1 MKRVRFVLGLLIQ
14 FFVYT
19 STAQNFSKIDSI
31 INAEIQLKNIAGGVA
46 YVYHN
51 NQLVFNKAFGY
62 ANLADQTLMEVNSIF
77 RIASQ
82 TKAIVSIAFLQ
93 LVEQEKIG
101 LDEPIEKYIPSFS
114 KQKVAIVEA
123 DSFKLVS
130 RNRSITIRD
139 LLTHQSG
146 VSSPDEYPK
155 FNSLFVKYQL
165 NQPLNQGY
173 LTLSEEVEQI
183 AKMPLIHQ
191 PGERF
196 SYGLSTNVIGRL
208 IEIVSGMTLDAYL
221 SKNIFTPLNML
232 DTYFYLP
239 KEKQN
244 RLVKV
249 YAKYSKD
256 SLTEIDPKIY
266 PVNYPLQKKGQYF
279 SAIGGLVSTTHDYG
293 SFLQCLLQKGKM
305 KSGKQ
310 LIGETILNEFWSNQL
325 GEKTFIFGG
334 VKSLNNFG
342 LGVGLTTK
350 AGQIINN
357 ASEGS
362 FFWGGAFNTAYIVD
376 RKRNLITIF
385 CFQRAPFV
393 LPPLLSKLEKTTIQ
407 IIDNASSY

>member
-1 MKRVRFVLGLLIQ
+1 MKQLSVGILFLLLANNN
-14 FFVYT
+14 
-19 STAQNFSKIDSI
+19 SAQNFTKIDSI
-31 INAEIQLKNIAGGVA
+31 INAEIQLKNITGGVA

-51 NQLVFNKAFGY
+51 NKVVYNKAFGY
-62 ANLADQTLMEVNSIF
+62 ANLANQTKMEVGSIF

-93 LVEQEKIG
+93 LVEKGKLG
-101 LDEPIEKYIPSFS
+101 LDDPIEKYITSFS
-114 KQKVAIVEA
+114 NQKVAIIEA
-123 DSFKLVS
+123 DTFKLVS
-130 RNRSITIRD
+130 KNRSITIRD

-146 VSSPDEYPK
+146 ISAQDEFPK
-155 FNSLFVKYQL
+155 YKALFDKYKL
-165 NQPLNQGY
+165 NQPLNTGFTS
-173 LTLSEEVEQI
+173 LKEEVDQI
-183 AKMPLIHQ
+183 ATMPLVHQ

-196 SYGLSTNVIGRL
+196 SYGLSTNVIGSL
-208 IEIVSGMTLDAYL
+208 IEIISGMTLDAYL
-221 SKNIFTPLNML
+221 NKNVFGPLQMQ

-249 YAKYSKD
+249 YARYSKD
-256 SLTEIDPKIY
+256 SLIEIDPKIY
-266 PVNYPLQKKGQYF
+266 PVNYPLQEKGQYF

-293 SFLQCLLQKGKM
+293 SFLQCLLRNGKM
-305 KSGKQ
+305 KNGKQ
-310 LIGETILNEFWSNQL
+310 LIGEAILNQFWTNQL
-325 GEKTFIFGG
+325 GDKTFIFGG

-350 AGQIINN
+350 SGQIINN

-362 FFWGGAFNTAYIVD
+362 FFWGGAFNTAYMVD

-393 LPPLLSKLEKTTIQ
+393 LPPLLTKLEKTTIQ
-407 IIDNASSY
+407 IIDDARGN

>member
-1 MKRVRFVLGLLIQ
+1 MKQFLVGFLLLLLAIN
-14 FFVYT
+14 
-19 STAQNFSKIDSI
+19 SSAQNFTKIDSI

-46 YVYHN
+46 YIYHDNKVVY
-51 NQLVFNKAFGY
+51 NKAFGY
-62 ANLADQTLMEVNSIF
+62 ANLAEQTKMEVGSIF

-82 TKAIVSIAFLQ
+82 TKAIISIAFLQ
-93 LVEQEKIG
+93 LVEKGKVG

-114 KQKVAIVEA
+114 NQKVAIIEA
-123 DSFKLVS
+123 DTFKLVS
-130 RNRSITIRD
+130 KNRAITIRD

-146 VSSPDEYPK
+146 ISAQDEFPK
-155 FNSLFVKYQL
+155 YKALFDKYKL
-165 NQPLNQGY
+165 NQPLNNGY
-173 LTLSEEVEQI
+173 TSLKEEVDQI
-183 AKMPLIHQ
+183 ATMPLVHQ

-196 SYGLSTNVIGRL
+196 SYGLSTNVIGSL
-208 IEIVSGMTLDAYL
+208 IEIISGMPLAAYL
-221 SKNIFTPLNML
+221 NKNVFGPLQMQ

-249 YAKYSKD
+249 YSKYSKD
-256 SLTEIDPKIY
+256 SLIEIDPKIY
-266 PVNYPLQKKGQYF
+266 PVNYPLQEKGQYF

-293 SFLQCLLQKGKM
+293 SFLQCLLRNGKM
-305 KSGKQ
+305 KNGKQ
-310 LIGETILNEFWSNQL
+310 LIGEAILHEFWTNQL
-325 GEKTFIFGG
+325 GDKTFIFGG

-350 AGQIINN
+350 SGQIINN

-362 FFWGGAFNTAYIVD
+362 FFWGGAFNTAYMVD

-393 LPPLLSKLEKTTIQ
+393 LPPLLTKLEKTTIQ
-407 IIDNASSY
+407 IIDDARGN